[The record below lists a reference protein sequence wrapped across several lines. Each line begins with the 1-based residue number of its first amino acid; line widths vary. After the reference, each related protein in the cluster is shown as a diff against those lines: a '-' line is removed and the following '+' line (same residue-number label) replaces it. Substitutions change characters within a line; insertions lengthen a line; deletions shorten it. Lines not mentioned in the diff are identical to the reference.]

1 MSRIFINYRR
11 QDSEGY
17 VGRLFDHLIQHFDR
31 NDVFMDVDNIKPGS
45 DFVTQLEEAVAL
57 CDVFIAVIGP
67 QWLTITDEQGQR
79 RLDQWDDFVRL
90 EVESALKQNKLVI
103 PVLVGQARMPAP
115 HQLPEELV
123 LLARRNAVEL
133 SHQRFAY
140 DVQKLVEAIR
150 GAISSG
156 QFLKTP
162 SDGATRRQKEAA
174 LKQLRI
180 ELIGATASPLYQH
193 RTENGCFPVLG
204 EGNPDAAILFIGE
217 APGKTEAQQ
226 GRPFIG
232 PSGAVLDELLGSI
245 HLQRS
250 DVYLTNLVLDEPPEK
265 RDPLPHEIA
274 FYEPFVDRIIDT
286 IQPVVLVTLGRFAMQ
301 YVLKKLNLPEK
312 NALISKVHGKL
323 IRAQLPYGEIYVV
336 PLFHPAMVLYNPSQ
350 KETLRKDF
358 EKLKLFV

>member
-17 VGRLFDHLIQHFDR
+17 VGRLFDHLVQHFDR
-31 NDVFMDVDNIKPGS
+31 NDVFIDVDNIPPGT
-45 DFVTQLEEAVAL
+45 DFVTQLEEAVAM

-67 QWLTITDEQGQR
+67 QWLNITDEQGQR

-90 EVESALKQNKLVI
+90 EAASALKQNKLVI

-115 HQLPEELV
+115 HQLPQDIAP
-123 LLARRNAVEL
+123 LARRNAVEL

-140 DVQKLVEAIR
+140 DMQKLVDAIR

-156 QFLKTP
+156 QFLKQAA
-162 SDGATRRQKEAA
+162 DAATRRNKEAA

-180 ELIGATASPLYQH
+180 ELVGATESPLYHH
-193 RTENGCFPVLG
+193 RSENGYFPVLG

-217 APGKTEAQQ
+217 APGVTEVQQ

-232 PSGAVLDELLGSI
+232 PSGAVLDELLNSI
-245 HLQRS
+245 RLQRN
-250 DVYLTNLVLDEPPEK
+250 DVFLTNLVLDNPSEK
-265 RDPLPHEIA
+265 RDPLPAEIA
-274 FYEPFVDRIIDT
+274 FYEPYVDRIID
-286 IQPVVLVTLGRFAMQ
+286 IVQPVVLVTLGRFAMQ
-301 YVLKKLNLPEK
+301 YLLKKLDLTEK
-312 NALISKVHGKL
+312 KATITQIHGKL
-323 IRAQLPYGEIYVV
+323 IKAQLPYGEIHVV

-350 KETLRKDF
+350 KDTLRKDF

>member
-17 VGRLFDHLIQHFDR
+17 VGRLYDHLIQHFDR
-31 NDVFMDVDNIKPGS
+31 NDVFIDVDNIPPGT
-45 DFVTQLEEAVAL
+45 DFVTKLEEAVAN

-67 QWLTITDEQGQR
+67 QWLNITDEQGQR

-90 EVESALKQNKLVI
+90 EAAIALKQNKLII

-115 HQLPEELV
+115 HQLPEDITM
-123 LLARRNAVEL
+123 LARRNAIEL
-133 SHQRFAY
+133 SHQRFSY
-140 DVQKLVEAIR
+140 DVQKLIEAIR

-162 SDGATRRQKEAA
+162 ADAGTRRQKETA

-180 ELIGATASPLYQH
+180 ELIGATESPLYQH
-193 RTENGCFPVLG
+193 RADNGYFPVLG
-204 EGNPDAAILFIGE
+204 EGNPDAALLFIGE
-217 APGKTEAQQ
+217 SPGITEAQQ

-232 PSGAVLDELLGSI
+232 PSGAVFDELLGNI

-250 DVYLTNLVLDEPPEK
+250 DVFVTNLLLDTPSAK
-265 RDPLPHEIA
+265 RDPLPDEIA
-274 FYEPFVDRIIDT
+274 FYEPFVDRIIDI

-301 YVLKKLNLPEK
+301 YLLKKLDLPEQK
-312 NALISKVHGKL
+312 TPISKVHGKL
-323 IRAQLPYGEIYVV
+323 IKASLPYGEIHVV
-336 PLFHPAMVLYNPSQ
+336 PLYHPAMVLYNPSQ
-350 KETLRKDF
+350 KATLRSDF
-358 EKLKLFV
+358 ERLKLFV